1 MAITITALMTS
12 EGIPYNGYTPTI
24 SIWNAST
31 GAIVITEA
39 SMTQIGTT
47 CIYRYNFTAFLY
59 GINYVYII
67 SGDPTKADNENHQ
80 WGSVMQEEPDRV
92 VGTVQ
97 TDAGNSATQFK
108 TDRSESTTDFL
119 KDALCLFLSG
129 ILVGQVKKATAYD
142 GSTKIV
148 SFSSGFTGTPSNG
161 DTYTLINF

>member
-24 SIWNAST
+24 SIWNAAT

-39 SMTQIGTT
+39 SMTQISTT
-47 CIYRYNFTAFLY
+47 CIYRYNFTAFTY
-59 GINYVYII
+59 GVNYVYII

-80 WGSVMQEEPDRV
+80 WGSVMQEEPDRI

-97 TDAGNSATQFK
+97 TDVSNSATQFK
-108 TDRSESTTDFL
+108 TDRAESTTDFW
-119 KDALCLFLSG
+119 KDALCLFLTG
-129 ILVGQVKKATAYD
+129 NLTGEVKKVTAYN
-142 GSTKIV
+142 GTTNVV
-148 SFSSGFTGTPSNG
+148 SFTSGFTGTPTVT